1 MFNEE
6 ELTIVAEL
14 TGLWGM
20 GGVGVLCWERGV
32 AWNFIDKEIIISAL
46 VAHQCT
52 RGKMIFN
59 FRTHAEQ
66 RKSARLLCFKVQ
78 LVVGR
83 YAKRSRT

>member
-14 TGLWGM
+14 TGNE
-20 GGVGVLCWERGV
+20 GVGVLCGERGV

-52 RGKMIFN
+52 RAKMIFN

-66 RKSARLLCFKVQ
+66 GKSARLL
-78 LVVGR
+78 LVL
-83 YAKRSRT
+83 